1 MRVGVLIQTRERST
15 VGPDCRLATLG
26 TRSVLTQVV
35 QRVRGLDDI
44 EGCAILTGTDARDHG
59 VVEVARLQG
68 LPYFR
73 SPADRPGQ
81 AMRYAVTQL
90 GWDAVIAIRCDSPLI
105 SVDLLEQARRRFI
118 EGDYDLVSVGAE
130 QGFPLGL
137 EVEIIRSRWLIAR
150 APLIRLADER
160 QPLLSWF
167 QPTVPRF
174 ATLAL
179 SDQTDWSDVS
189 LAIESPQDLEQMRWL
204 SQAHGTSLW
213 HWPWEVVAAEVRR
226 WGASR
231 LSSDEAAA

>member
-1 MRVGVLIQTRERST
+1 MNQQRQDGEGGGGAFSLDRAMSAVRRRLRIVIAMPIAAAVLTSAVMLWLPDRFDASAIVQIDPRKKTISNLEGVLSELKADTAT
-15 VGPDCRLATLG
+15 VE
-26 TRSVLTQVV
+26 S
-35 QRVRGLDDI
+35 
-44 EGCAILTGTDARDHG
+44 
-59 VVEVARLQG
+59 
-68 LPYFR
+68 
-73 SPADRPGQ
+73 
-81 AMRYAVTQL
+81 
-90 GWDAVIAIRCDSPLI
+90 
-105 SVDLLEQARRRFI
+105 
-118 EGDYDLVSVGAE
+118 
-130 QGFPLGL
+130 

-204 SQAHGTSLW
+204 SQTHGTSLW